1 MNRSSRDIRIRLI
14 FLCIGIFGAAFA
26 VTGVLV
32 ALPAPAAGGTCG
44 PGKGS
49 EAPIVALFDPH
60 SIGAGPEPAV
70 TNTAA
75 REDWLA
81 FVGECQASTDDRA
94 IAASIIF
101 LLSIGIAV
109 VGPLLVLRRRRQ
121 PTDSPVP
128 WVPMGTGYPPP
139 V

>member
-1 MNRSSRDIRIRLI
+1 MDRSSRAVRTRLV
-14 FLCIGIFGAAFA
+14 FLLIGVFGAAFA
-26 VTGVLV
+26 VTGVIV

-44 PGKGS
+44 PGRGS

-94 IAASIIF
+94 IAASIIL
-101 LLSIGIAV
+101 LLSVGIAV

-121 PTDSPVP
+121 PADSPVP
-128 WVPMGTGYPPP
+128 WIPMGTG
-139 V
+139 